1 MQLMHRSFI
10 EENIEPLQRIYYI
23 WTVNFFVRAWRNW
36 IGLNRKRGL
45 TYDQYVT
52 TNAYNCVELNA
63 HALIAFIRDCRDRN
77 VPEQCLVTFLSS
89 QPCEKLFGQLRTMAS
104 TNQTVVNFTIKEL
117 RAKLKRLQMKTCIMH
132 KYNGEINF
140 PSLEKF
146 NNAHPTQVL
155 PNDIEITNEVS
166 KAELTARQMLQS
178 LGLSD
183 GEIDFTDSLNLRSNN
198 RPNQPTEFEFV
209 NADSHN
215 DEFSDLEEEE
225 HDDDDPEIVGK
236 STQTQSSESADD
248 EFDFSDTLEFVQVQQ
263 EFDERLEEPIYA
275 IEDLFDTSEELTL
288 KSTSAGDKHVF
299 KIRDSTGH
307 VKHIK
312 KSTFLWMVAPG
323 RQILS
328 VDRNQ
333 RFRQK

>member
-1 MQLMHRSFI
+1 M
-10 EENIEPLQRIYYI
+10 
-23 WTVNFFVRAWRNW
+23 
-36 IGLNRKRGL
+36 
-45 TYDQYVT
+45 
-52 TNAYNCVELNA
+52 ELNA

-77 VPEQCLVTFLSS
+77 VPEQCLVRFMSS

-140 PSLEKF
+140 PSLDKF
-146 NNAHPTQVL
+146 NTAHPPQVL

-183 GEIDFTDSLNLRSNN
+183 AEIDFTDSLNLRSTN

-209 NADSHN
+209 NADPYN
-215 DEFSDLEEEE
+215 DEFSDMEQEE
-225 HDDDDPEIVGK
+225 HDDDDPGIVGK
-236 STQTQSSESADD
+236 SPQTQSPESAND
-248 EFDFSDTLEFVQVQQ
+248 EFDFSDTVEFVQVQQ
-263 EFDERLEEPIYA
+263 EEFDERLEEPIYA
-275 IEDLFDTSEELTL
+275 IEDIFGTSEELTL
-288 KSTSAGDKHVF
+288 KSTSTGDKHVF